1 VEALN
6 KAYAGKGI
14 SFYWVLSRE
23 PHPGFYGFTQ
33 TDSLEMRQEYVR
45 LADAELSIQMPW
57 IIDDMENT
65 MQKTY
70 GRRPN
75 SEFIISPDG
84 TLLESTEWADPDKL
98 KEWLEKNIGP
108 SGISEDKWTQLS
120 EADQTARAVGN
131 NDEVPMTEVPT
142 QALHELKA
150 ERLDAS
156 GSLPF
161 VFFAGTLPPNI
172 TSDGQSRLYFRITPE
187 KNTSF
192 DKAQTITL
200 DITDVKGI
208 KFIKDTL
215 ESGKRRSREEDDLD
229 VYPHTL
235 GVLWSLEGSA
245 AQMAFKANVTATMNV
260 GNAGAE
266 VFTAEYQV
274 SGAVPEAPLI
284 TDQIAEDKLPPEG
297 KAMLLET
304 QSTGAED
311 IPMEVEA
318 RILPDSNNALQGTIF
333 LHLKVEKA
341 TGHHWNNL
349 SAPPNVALK
358 PVSGVVLE
366 KATLNGAQHDGE
378 GDTLDRVL
386 AVRYNLVPGAKEFS
400 FEATPNAWIC
410 HDDEGWC
417 RLFAKTYR
425 VSGKSE

>member
-1 VEALN
+1 MEALN

-57 IIDDMENT
+57 IIDDMDNT

-75 SEFIISPDG
+75 SEFIVSSDG

-98 KEWLEKNIGP
+98 KEWLEENLGP
-108 SGISEDKWTQLS
+108 SGIPEEEWARLS
-120 EADQTARAVGN
+120 QADQTARAVGN
-131 NDEVPMTEVPT
+131 NDEVPLTEVPR
-142 QALHELKA
+142 QALHYLETS
-150 ERLDAS
+150 RLDAN
-156 GSLPF
+156 GDLPF
-161 VFFAGTLPPNI
+161 TLRAGTLPPNI
-172 TSDGQSRLYFRITPE
+172 TSDGQSRLYFIITP
-187 KNTSF
+187 KTNTSF
-192 DKAQTITL
+192 DKSQTITL
-200 DITDVKGI
+200 DFTEVKGI

-215 ESGKRRSREEDDLD
+215 ESGKRRSREEDDAD

-235 GVLWSLEGSA
+235 GVLWSLEGGA
-245 AQMAFKANVTATMNV
+245 AQMAFKAKVTATAKV
-260 GNAGAE
+260 GEADPQ

-274 SGAVPEAPLI
+274 SGDVPEAPPI
-284 TDQIAEDKLPPEG
+284 TDQVAADKLPPED
-297 KAMLLET
+297 KSILLQT
-304 QSTGAED
+304 KGTGSEA

-318 RILPDSNNALQGTIF
+318 RIVTDPNNALQGTVF
-333 LHLKVEKA
+333 LYLKVEKA

-349 SAPPNVALK
+349 SAPPTISLK
-358 PVSGVVLE
+358 PVSGVVLQ
-366 KATLNGAQHDGE
+366 KTTLNGTQHDGE

-386 AVRYNLVPGAKEFS
+386 AIRYNLVPGVKEFT
-400 FEATPNAWIC
+400 FEVTPNAWIC

-417 RLFAKTYR
+417 RLFAKTYLIL
-425 VSGKSE
+425 GKSE

>member
-1 VEALN
+1 MEALN

-57 IIDDMENT
+57 IIDDMDNT
-65 MQKTY
+65 MQITY

-84 TLLESTEWADPDKL
+84 TLLESREWADPDKL
-98 KEWLEKNIGP
+98 KDWLEENIGP
-108 SGISEDKWTQLS
+108 SGIAEEEWARLS
-120 EADQTARAVGN
+120 QADQTARAVGN
-131 NDEVPMTEVPT
+131 NDEVPMTEVPR
-142 QALHELKA
+142 QALHFLETS
-150 ERLDAS
+150 RLDDS

-161 VFFAGTLPPNI
+161 TFRAGTLPPNI
-172 TSDGQSRLYFRITPE
+172 TSDGQSRLYFLITPE
-187 KNTSF
+187 LNTSF

-200 DITDVKGI
+200 DFTEVKGI
-208 KFIKDTL
+208 KFIKNTL
-215 ESGKRRSREEDDLD
+215 ESGKRRSSEEDDAD

-235 GVLWSLEGSA
+235 GVLWSLEGGA
-245 AQMAFKANVTATMNV
+245 ARMAFKAKVTATMNV
-260 GNAGAE
+260 E
-266 VFTAEYQV
+266 STKSQVYIAEYQV
-274 SGAVPEAPLI
+274 SGAVPEAPIL
-284 TDQIAEDKLPPEG
+284 TDQVAVDKLPSADKSIE
-297 KAMLLET
+297 LQT
-304 QSTGAED
+304 QSTGSEV

-318 RILPDSNNALQGTIF
+318 RLVTDANNALQGTIY
-333 LHLKVEKA
+333 LYLKVEKS

-349 SAPPNVALK
+349 SAPPNISLK

-366 KATLNGAQHDGE
+366 KTTLNGAQHQGE

-386 AVRYNLVPGAKEFS
+386 AVRYNLVPGVKEFT
-400 FEATPNAWIC
+400 FAVTPNAWIC

-417 RLFAKTYR
+417 RLFAKTYLIT
-425 VSGKSE
+425 GKSE